1 MDREHEMS
9 DQDKTKIM
17 TTTNRV
23 ASTDDDVSKI
33 VRPTDP
39 KVAQLEIV
47 EGAGKGNV
55 LAVFHGQNDI
65 GSGESA
71 RVRVNFGDATIGSRT
86 SLLLCDGKAKT
97 YRLSQGMYPNP
108 ILVNGQ
114 RLSEARLIAS
124 GDTIKIGQTTFRF
137 TVV

>member
-1 MDREHEMS
+1 MADN
-9 DQDKTKIM
+9 DKTKII

-39 KVAQLEIV
+39 KVGHLEIV

-65 GSGESA
+65 GNSDNA
-71 RVRVNFGDATIGSRT
+71 RIRVNFGDATIGSRT
-86 SLLLCDGKAKT
+86 SLLLCDAKART

-108 ILVNGQ
+108 ILVNGE
-114 RLSEARLIAS
+114 RITEPRAIAS
-124 GDTIKIGQTTFRF
+124 GDSIKIGQTTFRF
-137 TVV
+137 TAV